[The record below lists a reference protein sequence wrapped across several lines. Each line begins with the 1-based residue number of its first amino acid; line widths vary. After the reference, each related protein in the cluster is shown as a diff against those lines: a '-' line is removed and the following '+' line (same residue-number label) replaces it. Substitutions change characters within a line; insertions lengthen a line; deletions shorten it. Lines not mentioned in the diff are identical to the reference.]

1 MACRTGA
8 ATAGLDRGS
17 DACARQVRRGG
28 APVARRRLALPAVLS
43 TALLL
48 ACSAALDWREVQP
61 EGTDAVALFP
71 CRPHTL
77 ERSVVLAGHT
87 VPMSLHA
94 CSAGGRTWALAVA
107 PLGDPTLV
115 SPALEALRRAAAA
128 NVGAASERRRL
139 PLEVRGATPN
149 AASVREELRGR
160 LPDARTV
167 VEQLAVFTRGTTVYQ
182 ATVFGAAL
190 PAADADTFFAS
201 LRVGT

>member
-1 MACRTGA
+1 MASCRVAPTA
-8 ATAGLDRGS
+8 A
-17 DACARQVRRGG
+17 
-28 APVARRRLALPAVLS
+28 LA

-48 ACSAALDWREVQP
+48 ACAAALDWREVQP

-77 ERSVVLAGHT
+77 ERSVVLAGRT

-115 SPALEALRRAAAA
+115 SAALEAMRRAAAA
-128 NVGAASERRRL
+128 NVGAATGSRRL
-139 PLEVRGATPN
+139 PLDVRGATPN
-149 AASVREELRGR
+149 AASGREELRGR

-190 PAADADTFFAS
+190 PAEDADTFFAS